1 MTYQFKIIA
10 PFALLLFILSCSGK
24 PLRKDAESEPD
35 NAITT
40 SNPVAA
46 GEAPASDRGEQ
57 RSPVAGEYEVRIK
70 LGDDVPAIFR
80 MMTKEAKVKH
90 IVFEPGVYTIT
101 DTLHLPR
108 TRSLVVI
115 DGQGAELKVR
125 GNIPVFYSLPAN
137 QSEAMVYNKTRYL
150 IKNFGNIQGGDRGV
164 YIGSSF
170 NTVIENIEFIGQKVA
185 AIDLVFCLMCSVN
198 YILVTNP
205 MHDGIV
211 LRSAVEFENKTQQW
225 PGTSFNNSQ
234 CNHSV
239 LRSCRV
245 YNRKETTGTSFKVLQ
260 STGIRLLDC
269 ISEGW
274 DNARAVFFD
283 AAGCTTAKYFSIQN
297 FHLEHVPTEGG
308 LVFRSFGT
316 IVEVDGFFTQ
326 KASLEAPTIWLMN
339 NGNYIFKNIP
349 WWPENAWVNSSHSP
363 SVVIEHCTN
372 KFYSINKV
380 WRNGERPGEPI
391 FREYFRTSA
400 DLVR

>member
-1 MTYQFKIIA
+1 MITPLAI
-10 PFALLLFILSCSGK
+10 LLLILSCSGK
-24 PLRKDAESEPD
+24 PLRKDAESETD
-35 NAITT
+35 NAITAT
-40 SNPVAA
+40 EPLA
-46 GEAPASDRGEQ
+46 GSEARATEEEDQ
-57 RSPVAGEYEVRIK
+57 RSPVAGQREVRIK
-70 LGDDVPAIFR
+70 PGDDVPAMFR
-80 MMTKEAKVKH
+80 LMTREAIVQR
-90 IVFEPGVYTIT
+90 IVFEPGVYSIN

-115 DGQGAELKVR
+115 DGQGAVLKVR

-150 IKNFGNIQGGDRGV
+150 IKDFGNIEGGDRGV

-297 FHLEHVPTEGG
+297 FHLEHAPTEGG
-308 LVFRSFGT
+308 LVFRSFGS

-326 KASLEAPTIWLMN
+326 KASFDSPTIWLMN
-339 NGNYIFKNIP
+339 NGNYVFKNIP

-372 KFYSINKV
+372 KFYRINKV